1 MSKTPTIKLAARIA
15 RNAAFFIRFGGS
27 LLRKTEN
34 LKAEIIATTM
44 EQLMQI
50 SNLRC
55 NGREATAR
63 LSNLWTLIK
72 KAGTQDRDLVSF
84 PVFLNSRFVVIC

>member
-1 MSKTPTIKLAARIA
+1 
-15 RNAAFFIRFGGS
+15 
-27 LLRKTEN
+27 
-34 LKAEIIATTM
+34 M